1 MDIMKFIT
9 EQLNNPDT
17 IKKLAKPIGVDAK
30 KVQQVTQ
37 LGIPALLQALGRN
50 TSTSSGARAL
60 AGALD
65 QHKDD
70 KVDNI
75 TDFLKNVDTKDGA
88 KMLQHIFSGNNDRV
102 QNNLARQTGMKKD
115 QVSGVLTQLAPL
127 LIGALGQQKKEQ
139 KLDESG
145 ISGLLNGLM
154 GQGDSGV
161 MGLVTNML
169 DKDQDGSI
177 VDDIGG
183 MLGNFFKK

>member
-1 MDIMKFIT
+1 M
-9 EQLNNPDT
+9 
-17 IKKLAKPIGVDAK
+17 
-30 KVQQVTQ
+30 
-37 LGIPALLQALGRN
+37 
-50 TSTSSGARAL
+50 
-60 AGALD
+60 
-65 QHKDD
+65 
-70 KVDNI
+70 